1 MKLMRIALLSL
12 AAMMLVAACKKD
24 DEDNPTPTP
33 MTKDLNLNFTG
44 LENLG
49 PDYKY
54 EGWIMVDGSPV
65 TTGTFSIDDNG
76 NLSQSAFAIDEEML
90 DKATAFILTIEPYP
104 DNDPAPSAVHVLAG
118 DFSSATADLSV
129 GHPAALGSDFS
140 GAMGYYILATPTT
153 STMDDELSGVWFLD
167 LSSGSPMQ
175 GLMNLPDLPEGW
187 VYEGWA
193 VTDGMPL
200 TSGRFTAA
208 DMADMAAPFSGS
220 DASGPPFPGEDY
232 VMNAPG
238 GKSFPTDLSGGLAV
252 ISIEP
257 EPDNSPAPFALKPL
271 VGEIPMNATDHMTY
285 MMDNNA
291 ASFPTGTATR

>member
-1 MKLMRIALLSL
+1 MKLMRIAILSF
-12 AAMMLVAACKKD
+12 AAMMLVAACKKND
-24 DEDNPTPTP
+24 DDNPTPSP
-33 MTKDLNLNFTG
+33 MTKDLSLSFNG

-118 DFSSATADLSV
+118 DFTSASADLTVS
-129 GHPAALGSDFS
+129 HPGALGSDFS
-140 GAMGYYILATPTT
+140 GTMGYYILATPTT

-167 LSSGSPMQ
+167 LSSGSPAA
-175 GLMNLPDLPEGW
+175 GLQLPELPAGW

-220 DASGPPFPGEDY
+220 DASGPPFPGEDFI
-232 VMNAPG
+232 MNAPAG
-238 GKSFPTDLSGGLAV
+238 LSFPTQLNGGLAV

-271 VGEIPMNATDHMTY
+271 VGQISMSATDHTTY
-285 MMDNNA
+285 MLDNNSG
-291 ASFPTGTATR
+291 SFPTGMATR